1 MTSMR
6 RARRLLLI
14 PFSFFY
20 DLSLTSGVHADSY
33 SFQLI
38 FLDSA
43 RYVLA
48 MAYCLVLWG
57 TFKKVKI
64 CFLPVGHTHDDC
76 DQCFSCLN
84 RKFKEL
90 DLLTLKDLIEACKAA
105 YPGDPSMVHL
115 DTMGNWTSLF
125 EPMLKKA
132 TGISKPRV
140 FVVRRDDKGV
150 VRHHY
155 RQQMQTSKKDDE
167 DCWYPVNSVGH
178 QLIEGAPDVDKL
190 VSVPFKP
197 VDGQELRDVAK
208 MGKPYMDDEQ
218 AAWWDKT
225 IDDFLSEDENQCP
238 ECTSQRTA
246 MQDNA
251 RSKND
256 SKEDATRKGGAQHK
270 IRKAMLDHLDA
281 PSVHHAPFMG
291 YKKTPCYYH
300 WISEPDAPG
309 GGHYEDEVEVVDDD
323 EDESD
328 RALLRQAA
336 DLQRENLSNHFVGG
350 VLSRDRSRPATVEPG
365 TLLVILFFVSINV
378 WRARHSLILLFYI
391 ITFGVHAA
399 PYYFIFI
406 Y

>member
-1 MTSMR
+1 
-6 RARRLLLI
+6 
-14 PFSFFY
+14 
-20 DLSLTSGVHADSY
+20 
-33 SFQLI
+33 
-38 FLDSA
+38 
-43 RYVLA
+43 

-90 DLLTLKDLIEACKAA
+90 DLLTLRDLIEACKKA

-115 DTMGNWTSLF
+115 NTMGNWTSLF

-155 RQQMQTSKKDDE
+155 RQQMQTSKQDDE
-167 DCWYPVNSVGH
+167 DCWFPANSAGH

-197 VDGQELRDVAK
+197 VDEQELRDVAK
-208 MGKPYMDDEQ
+208 MGKPFMTPEQ

-225 IDDFLSEDENQCP
+225 IEDFLAEDAHQCP
-238 ECTSQRTA
+238 KCTSLRTA

-251 RSKND
+251 KSKND
-256 SKEDATRKGGAQHK
+256 TKEDTRRKGKAQQN
-270 IRKAMLDHLDA
+270 IRKEMLEHLDS
-281 PSVHHAPFMG
+281 PSAHHASFTG
-291 YKKTPCYYH
+291 YKKTPKYYR
-300 WISEPDAPG
+300 WIPQPNGPG
-309 GGHYEDEVEVVDDD
+309 GGHYEDEVVVDG
-323 EDESD
+323 EDNESD
-328 RALLRQAA
+328 RNLRRRVEN
-336 DLQRENLSNHFVGG
+336 LQREHLSNHFVGS
-350 VLSRDRSRPATVEPG
+350 VLSRDRARPDAIEPG
-365 TLLVILFFVSINV
+365 TLVILFYML
-378 WRARHSLILLFYI
+378 A
-391 ITFGVHAA
+391 FGVHAA
-399 PYYFIFI
+399 S
-406 Y
+406 